1 MAPRLSTETRDVA
14 PGEVFVRFRRYR
26 LPPDTSNYVPVGGNP
41 FALRLA
47 TPGDLNEV
55 RWLVHQ
61 AAKWLT
67 RSKGTDQWAKPWP
80 TRETRDQRLLRRNQA
95 QKDVDRLGRRR
106 SRGPR
111 SPSPPGPCRGP
122 SGHAQAVSVNVSD
135 PAVYAHRLI
144 TARNYAGQGLGAE
157 LMDWAGLR
165 GQRQYSAKWIR
176 IDVWTSNAALHAYY
190 QEKGFKRCGSC
201 TDPDYPSGALFQ
213 KPVGCRSRGR
223 VSRSSRST
231 RPPPTTQSRTLT
243 SPPADPVFVAG
254 STSNDVAAGSGWGRP
269 HQASGFPLD
278 DVQPGHTGCPET
290 GSTTSAV
297 VAVEADFRDFPRTP
311 VLVP

>member
-1 MAPRLSTETRDVA
+1 MKLDARIDVA
-14 PGEVFVRFRRYR
+14 AGRGFCALQAVP
-26 LPPDTSNYVPVGGNP
+26 LTPDTSNYVPVGGNP

-67 RSKGTDQWAKPWP
+67 RSKSTDQWAKPWP
-80 TRETRDQRLLRRNQA
+80 TREARDQRLLA
-95 QKDVDRLGRRR
+95 GIRRR
-106 SRGPR
+106 RTWIVWDDDVPAATVTIAARPEPAIWSQ
-111 SPSPPGPCRGP
+111 PGRECD
-122 SGHAQAVSVNVSD
+122 VSD

-157 LMDWAGLR
+157 LIDWAGLR

-190 QEKGFKRCGSC
+190 QERGFKRCGSC

-213 KPVGCRSRGR
+213 KPVAAI
-223 VSRSSRST
+223 T
-231 RPPPTTQSRTLT
+231 RPCFPQFTEYPATTY
-243 SPPADPVFVAG
+243 D
-254 STSNDVAAGSGWGRP
+254 
-269 HQASGFPLD
+269 
-278 DVQPGHTGCPET
+278 
-290 GSTTSAV
+290 AV
-297 VAVEADFRDFPRTP
+297 ADFD
-311 VLVP
+311 LAAC